1 MSKAILVI
9 DMPSCCDEC
18 FVLDDNG
25 DYPMCIITQEQ
36 RGYTFRTKDQKM
48 TNCPLKEAPN
58 KLIHHS
64 IDSPFIRA
72 AKTGYN
78 TCIDEILGE

>member
-9 DMPSCCDEC
+9 DMPKSCSEC
-18 FVLDDNG
+18 PLFVGYYSDMNCKGLNNRG
-25 DYPMCIITQEQ
+25 INYPYPEN
-36 RGYTFRTKDQKM
+36 FRQKW
-48 TNCPLKEAPN
+48 CPLKEAPN